1 MLDLGT
7 GTGAV
12 LRELASR
19 THPPREVLGVDSS
32 AAMLQRVPRLP
43 DGWRVTEA
51 DVTDLPLP
59 DGSVDVVSVSYVL
72 HVLAGPT
79 RRLAVGEMFRVLRP
93 GGRAGVLVPAL
104 PRGALRRPYA
114 AGLEWLLRVSE
125 SALGLSVI
133 DATGDLQGAG
143 FHVERQA
150 FVRTGYP
157 SVVTV
162 AVRPDSGSARVAWT
176 TPR

>member
-19 THPPREVLGVDSS
+19 PHPPRDVLGVDSS
-32 AAMLQRVPRLP
+32 AAMLQRVPALP
-43 DGWRVTEA
+43 DGWRVNEA
-51 DVTDLPLP
+51 DVTDLPLAN
-59 DGSVDVVSVSYVL
+59 GSVDALSASYLL
-72 HVLAGPT
+72 HVLAAPT

-114 AGLEWLLRVSE
+114 SGLKWLMRLSE
-125 SALGLSVI
+125 TGFGLSVI
-133 DATGDLQGAG
+133 DAAGELERAG
-143 FHVERQA
+143 FHVRRRT

-157 SVVTV
+157 SIVTL
-162 AVRPDSGSARVAWT
+162 AERPG
-176 TPR
+176 

>member
-1 MLDLGT
+1 MRCRRSRASGCST
-7 GTGAV
+7 SARV
-12 LRELASR
+12 LADALSASY
-19 THPPREVLGVDSS
+19 L
-32 AAMLQRVPRLP
+32 
-43 DGWRVTEA
+43 
-51 DVTDLPLP
+51 
-59 DGSVDVVSVSYVL
+59 L
-72 HVLAGPT
+72 HVLATPT
-79 RRLAVGEMFRVLRP
+79 RRLAVAEMSRVLRP

-176 TPR
+176 TPP